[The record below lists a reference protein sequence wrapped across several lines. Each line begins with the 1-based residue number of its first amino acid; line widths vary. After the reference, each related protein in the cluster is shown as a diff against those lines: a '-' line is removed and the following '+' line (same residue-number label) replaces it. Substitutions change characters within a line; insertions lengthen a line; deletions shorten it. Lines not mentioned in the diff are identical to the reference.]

1 VTTTAPGHRGTS
13 LSLGPLDDL
22 DGPAMHIRRLPAPSM
37 LVAFNLRRGDDKD
50 RDMPKTSV
58 QLDFAAGFSNTPAA
72 IRIALLA

>member
-1 VTTTAPGHRGTS
+1 
-13 LSLGPLDDL
+13 
-22 DGPAMHIRRLPAPSM
+22 MHIRRLPAPSM